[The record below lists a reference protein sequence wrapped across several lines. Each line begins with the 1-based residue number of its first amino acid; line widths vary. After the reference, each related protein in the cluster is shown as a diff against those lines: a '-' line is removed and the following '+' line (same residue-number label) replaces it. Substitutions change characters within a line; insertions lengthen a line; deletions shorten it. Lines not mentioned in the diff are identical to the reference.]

1 MEEDVDLLINSL
13 NPEDLDVD
21 EIDMFLEEKGIS
33 ISLRNPEF
41 MGKMSHMNRVFLRKK
56 SK

>member
-21 EIDMFLEEKGIS
+21 EIDMFS
-33 ISLRNPEF
+33 
-41 MGKMSHMNRVFLRKK
+41 RKK
-56 SK
+56 G

>member
-21 EIDMFLEEKGIS
+21 EIDLFLEKRIS
-33 ISLRNPEF
+33 IIPEEPRIY
-41 MGKMSHMNRVFLRKK
+41 GENVSYDRVFLRKK

>member
-33 ISLRNPEF
+33 IIPEEPRIY
-41 MGKMSHMNRVFLRKK
+41 GEMSHMNRVFLRKK